1 MFVFI
6 VAFLFHCYFVVT
18 IDIICSQREY
28 KFTDLKRRCIMCRLI
43 KRILGYLIPARA
55 IVGVPLREV
64 EYGDGHQLADE
75 DLFIGADTKAFMR
88 SAELPVSAEK
98 KIFQ

>member
-6 VAFLFHCYFVVT
+6 VTFLFHCYFVVT

-28 KFTDLKRRCIMCRLI
+28 KFTDFDEFEEEMCRLI
-43 KRILGYLIPARA
+43 KRILGYFIPARE

-64 EYGDGHQLADE
+64 EYGNGRQLADE
-75 DLFIGADTKAFMR
+75 DLFIEQTQR
-88 SAELPVSAEK
+88 HS
-98 KIFQ
+98 